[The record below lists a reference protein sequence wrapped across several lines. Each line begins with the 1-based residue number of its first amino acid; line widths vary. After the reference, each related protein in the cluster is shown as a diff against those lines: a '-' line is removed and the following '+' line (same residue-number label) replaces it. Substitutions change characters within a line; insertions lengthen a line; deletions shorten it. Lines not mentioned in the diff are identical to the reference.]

1 MPSPP
6 NGSVKLKPSSG
17 YYVDSLGWAY
27 YRLGQY
33 KKAVGLLEQAV
44 TLQPDDPVI
53 NDHLG
58 DVYWRVGRLLE
69 AKYQWKQV
77 LSLKPEKDLIE
88 QINQKLTTGLTDKQ
102 QAKILIKK

>member
-1 MPSPP
+1 M
-6 NGSVKLKPSSG
+6 
-17 YYVDSLGWAY
+17 
-27 YRLGQY
+27 
-33 KKAVGLLEQAV
+33 

-58 DVYWRVGRLLE
+58 DVYWRVGRYVE

-88 QINQKLTTGLTDKQ
+88 QINQKLQSGLTDKQ
-102 QAKILIKK
+102 QAKGAFKRIIPLPVKLGC